1 MRKLFMFLA
10 AIVFSSILWGQG
22 ASTYSFSSSNGVY
35 TPITGGTQIV
45 SGSTSLDS
53 WTSLAITIP
62 SFTFAG
68 TSYTTAYVT
77 SNGLLNLGGSA
88 PSTTSYDAIN
98 TSTGSGISIC
108 PFNADLD
115 KVGSSTEIRW
125 EMLGDTIVF
134 QWTNF
139 KRYNKTENFDFQV
152 RLNTVNGSVSFVY
165 NLNSGPANSTSY
177 YPQVGI
183 RSSATSFKVLKVSTG
198 TETWANPLIGTSSAD
213 ICVFNSASPAKS
225 FVTGQTYTFSVP
237 QPCVNPTTQAASFI
251 FSNISSSSITGTFT
265 NASDADGYL
274 ILRSTSASHTT
285 LPVDGTTYAMD
296 AVLGTDTVVQVTSQ
310 NTFTSISLKP
320 KMQYEFVVY
329 AMNSSCIGGPKY
341 NVVAPLISSAT
352 TVFDEPGTLVAT
364 ATGLNE
370 IGLSA
375 TSNVTGDDIIVAWE
389 SSNTFGTPTGSYAI
403 GDSIS
408 GGGKVIYIGPAS
420 GLTSHIGLTQS
431 TRYFYKAWSVMGTTY
446 SPTGKTANAKTLAP
460 AYTLPFT
467 ESFTSTTE
475 LPNGWTNWLSSS
487 SDTYSWTA
495 TSGGVADGCAYSGY
509 YGDIWM
515 ISNAIT
521 VPANGSI
528 DITFFEKNTYP
539 GDYKKHALYYS
550 TTGAKTLASWTPIS
564 DSIKVAPGTW
574 SPSRR
579 YTLFGYPGT
588 TIYLGFFYKGAN
600 ADGWYV
606 DNVHVEQTPA
616 CPCPIDLSV
625 PAITNNSADLNW
637 NLGGSE
643 SEWSIEYDTVGFTQG
658 TGTIINNI
666 TSRPYQITGLQGS
679 KNYSFY
685 VKANCGA
692 GSSSTWS
699 GPFTFKTLCD
709 PVTLPLNESFDGVT
723 TPALP
728 SCWSKKIVS
737 NGTSANATT
746 STTNHSAPNSV
757 YLASSSDS
765 KANVYLISP
774 AVSNPIDTVRVKF
787 WLYSSGSYSIKIGV
801 MSNPD
806 DTASFTQ
813 IESFTANSTWS
824 QKTVNFNTYSGSG
837 KYIAFRFTSTSSYQ
851 SVYVDDIQIE
861 TLPPCIEPTTLSVSN
876 ISSSSAKL
884 NWNEAGNATSWN
896 IEYGAQ
902 GFTQGTG
909 TVVNNISAKP
919 YELTGLNQSTSYSF
933 YVQSNCSSGIVS
945 TWAGPFTFT
954 TYQQPLTIPTT
965 IDFESSNGG
974 FVLVNGTQTNQW
986 YVGSAVANGGMNS
999 IYISNDNGAT
1009 NSYSITNSS
1018 TVHVYRD
1025 IEFPTGN
1032 QAFTLSFD
1040 WKAKGESCCDHL
1052 KVYLVDPSANPVA
1065 GTELS
1070 ASNQVGLTYN
1080 NDTIWN
1086 TANIILPGSLS
1097 GTVKKLI
1104 FTWRNDGSGGIQSP
1118 VAIDNISIQT
1128 LQCPPINAISS
1139 ENTTHNTATIN
1150 WTSYGTE
1157 TSWNIE
1163 YGVQGFTQGT
1173 GTVVNTNNRP
1183 YTITN
1188 LGASTA
1194 YQVYIQADCG
1204 SGSSSTW
1211 VGPFAFTTDCAPA
1224 TVFPTMEE
1232 FATVTPSC
1240 WSQKQG
1246 FLTAN
1251 SVLTSVSSGWS
1262 AKSFGN
1268 TGSSS
1273 AAINIYGTDKKNWL
1287 ISPAFNFAGTNPM
1300 QVEFDVAFTAYNS
1313 SSNADT
1319 TGSDDKFVLLAS
1331 IDNGATWSNAN
1342 ILREWNNT
1350 AAAQYRLNNIPKTGT
1365 HVIIA
1370 LPAYTGNVRFAL
1382 YGESTVSNADNDLY
1396 VDNFSISEVPSC
1408 QKPTNLTLVSNTYNQ
1423 AVLNWNTGMNE
1434 TQWNI
1439 EYGPQGFTQ
1448 GTGTMVNNV
1457 TTKPYTLT
1465 GLNPTTA
1472 YSVYV
1477 QANCGTG
1484 NTSLWIGPLTFTTN
1498 VAPNLNYPFVEDFET
1513 TPNNNWTIVN
1523 GSQTNKW
1530 FIGSASAYSGQQ
1542 AAYISNDNGTSNTY
1556 TLGTSSVTHIYRDFE
1571 FPANASH
1578 VYIRF
1583 NWKANGE
1590 FSSTIYDYLRVSMCN
1605 IDQTPVAGSLSNL
1618 SFITP
1623 ELGDTT
1629 DWKELNLNI
1638 DTLAGKT
1645 KRLVFTW
1652 RNDGSDGDQ
1661 PPASIDNIIV
1671 SLTPPIQIYNV
1682 VGGGS
1687 YCQMTIPSGVQ
1698 VKLDSSQVG
1707 YNYQLFRNGN
1717 AQGNPIAG
1725 TGNALTWDNV
1735 SSGNYTVQAIS
1746 GTSFIPMNGT
1756 AYVYENSAQHVTVSL
1771 LNPVT
1776 SSCQGVSV
1784 TFTANG
1790 INGGTTPSYQWIV
1803 NGANVGTNNYQ
1814 YSYVPAN
1821 NDTIKCIFTS
1831 SLTCNDG
1838 PATSIPHVIT
1848 VSPNVTATLAITAD
1862 STTIHAGSLVT
1873 FTATA
1878 THAGSAPVYEWKV
1891 NNQGV
1896 GTNNSTFAYNPLN
1909 NDAVYCKLTS
1919 NESCVTN
1926 SPVTSNTITINATL
1940 SINENGQLGLKIY
1953 TANSQLI
1960 VLNESNGIIRDIA
1973 IMNLLGQQVFHKSVN
1988 TVNAENIA
1996 LNLIPSTY
2004 VVRVTTD
2011 KGIVTQ
2017 KILIH

>member
-35 TPITGGTQIV
+35 TPITGGTILRTGV
-45 SGSTSLDS
+45 SDMDDWSSS
-53 WTSLAITIP
+53 AVTIP

-68 TSYTTAYVT
+68 TAYTTAFVS
-77 SNGLLNLGGSA
+77 SNGFITLGGTA
-88 PSTTSYDAIN
+88 PSTTEYTAISA
-98 TSTGSGISIC
+98 TAGSGKTIC
-108 PFNADLD
+108 AFSADLNKAD
-115 KVGSSTEIRW
+115 TSSKICW
-125 EMLGDTIVF
+125 QHIGDTIVF
-134 QWTNF
+134 QWSNVR
-139 KRYNKTENFDFQV
+139 RYGKSESFDIQM
-152 RLNTVNGSVSFVY
+152 RLNTTTHQIQFVY
-165 NLNSGPANSTSY
+165 NLITGPGATTDKQ
-177 YPQVGI
+177 PQVGI
-183 RSSATSFKVLKVSTG
+183 RSSSSSYKNLKIESG
-198 TETWANPLIGTSSAD
+198 SESWGSPLMGTSSSNTCRFTSD
-213 ICVFNSASPAKS
+213 SPSKTFTS
-225 FVTGQTYTFSVP
+225 GLTYTFDEPLPCASPTSQPTNLTFSTITAKSVNGSF
-237 QPCVNPTTQAASFI
+237 VLSAAD
-251 FSNISSSSITGTFT
+251 N
-265 NASDADGYL
+265 YL
-274 ILRSTSASHTT
+274 IVRSTSNTPSA
-285 LPVDGTTYAMD
+285 LPVDNVIYTSGNTI
-296 AVLGTDTVVQVTSQ
+296 GTDTVVTYTSS
-310 NTFTSISLKP
+310 NTFASTGLLP
-320 KMQYEFVVY
+320 LTQYYYFIY
-329 AMNSSCIGGPKY
+329 AANDICAGGPKY
-341 NVVAPLISSAT
+341 LTNSPLTANVT
-352 TVFDEPGTLVAT
+352 TVFEEPATFTAQGIGLTEVALT
-364 ATGLNE
+364 ATPN
-370 IGLSA
+370 A
-375 TSNVTGDDIIVAWE
+375 TGQNIIVAWE

-420 GLTSHIGLTQS
+420 GLTNHTGLIQGTK
-431 TRYFYKAWSVMGTTY
+431 YYYKAWSFSGTTY
-446 SPTGKTANAKTLAP
+446 SSTGKTANAKTLP
-460 AYTLPFT
+460 PPYTLPVM
-467 ESFTSTTE
+467 ENFTSTIE
-475 LPNGWTNWLSSS
+475 LPDGWTIWNSGTS
-487 SDTYSWTA
+487 TGSWTA
-495 TSGGVADGCAYSGY
+495 STGGVSNGCAYSGY
-509 YGDIWM
+509 YGPIWL
-515 ISNAIT
+515 ISNKIT

-528 DITFFEKNTYP
+528 DIKFSQKNTYLN
-539 GDYKKHALYYS
+539 DYIKHSLYYS
-550 TTGAKTLASWTPIS
+550 TTGAKDVNSWIPINAN
-564 DSIKVAPGTW
+564 IGVAPTTW
-574 SPSRR
+574 TTTQK
-579 YTLFGYPGT
+579 YIVNNYIGT
-588 TIYLGFFYKGAN
+588 TIYLAFKYEGNN
-600 ADGWYV
+600 ADGWYIDDLQVEESPLCQQPLTQSV
-606 DNVHVEQTPA
+606 DSISSTSA
-616 CPCPIDLSV
+616 RLKWTSV
-625 PAITNNSADLNW
+625 P
-637 NLGGSE
+637 
-643 SEWSIEYDTVGFTQG
+643 SILE
-658 TGTIINNI
+658 
-666 TSRPYQITGLQGS
+666 
-679 KNYSFY
+679 
-685 VKANCGA
+685 
-692 GSSSTWS
+692 
-699 GPFTFKTLCD
+699 
-709 PVTLPLNESFDGVT
+709 
-723 TPALP
+723 
-728 SCWSKKIVS
+728 
-737 NGTSANATT
+737 
-746 STTNHSAPNSV
+746 
-757 YLASSSDS
+757 
-765 KANVYLISP
+765 
-774 AVSNPIDTVRVKF
+774 
-787 WLYSSGSYSIKIGV
+787 
-801 MSNPD
+801 
-806 DTASFTQ
+806 
-813 IESFTANSTWS
+813 
-824 QKTVNFNTYSGSG
+824 
-837 KYIAFRFTSTSSYQ
+837 
-851 SVYVDDIQIE
+851 
-861 TLPPCIEPTTLSVSN
+861 
-876 ISSSSAKL
+876 
-884 NWNEAGNATSWN
+884 WN
-896 IEYGAQ
+896 IEYGPQ
-902 GFTQGTG
+902 GFTPGAGTI
-909 TVVNNISAKP
+909 VNNVTTPSYPLA
-919 YELTGLNQSTSYSF
+919 GLNQSTSYSF
-933 YVQSNCSSGIVS
+933 YVQSVCAGNQVS
-945 TWAGPFTFT
+945 AWTGPFTFT
-954 TYQQPLTIPTT
+954 TYQQPLIIPTT

-999 IYISNDNGAT
+999 IYVSNDNGAT

-1018 TVHVYRD
+1018 TVHAYRD

-1052 KVYLVDPSANPVA
+1052 KVYLVDPSVSPVA
-1065 GTELS
+1065 GTELP

-1080 NDTIWN
+1080 NDTIWK
-1086 TANIILPGSLS
+1086 TANIVLPGSLLS
-1097 GTVKKLI
+1097 TVKKLV
-1104 FTWRNDGSGGIQSP
+1104 FTWRNDGSGGTQSP

-1128 LQCPPINAISS
+1128 LQCPPINTISS
-1139 ENTTHNTATIN
+1139 ENTTHNAATIN

-1173 GTVVNTNNRP
+1173 GTVVNANSRP

-1188 LGASTA
+1188 LNASTA
-1194 YQVYIQADCG
+1194 YQVYIQANCG
-1204 SGSSSTW
+1204 SGSSSAW

-1224 TVFPTMEE
+1224 TVFPTMED
-1232 FATVTPSC
+1232 FATVPPTC

-1246 FLTAN
+1246 LLTAN
-1251 SVLTSVSSGWS
+1251 SVLTPVTYGWFVN
-1262 AKSFGN
+1262 SFGY
-1268 TGSSS
+1268 TGSPS
-1273 AAINIYGTDKKNWL
+1273 ATIEIYGTYKKNWL
-1287 ISPAFNFAGTNPM
+1287 ISPAFNLAGTNPM
-1300 QVEFDVAFTAYNS
+1300 QVEFDVALTEYYS
-1313 SSNADT
+1313 SSDADT
-1319 TGSDDKFVLLAS
+1319 NGTDDRFVLLAS
-1331 IDNGATWSNAN
+1331 TDNGTTWSNAN

-1365 HVIIA
+1365 HVIVA

-1382 YGESTVSNADNDLY
+1382 YGESTVSNADNYLY
-1396 VDNFSISEVPSC
+1396 IDNFSVSEVPSC
-1408 QKPTNLTLVSNTYNQ
+1408 QKPTNLTLVSNTHNQ

-1448 GTGTMVNNV
+1448 GAGTMVNNI

-1465 GLNPTTA
+1465 GLNPATA

-1484 NTSLWIGPLTFTTN
+1484 NTSLWIGPVSFTTN
-1498 VAPNLNYPFVEDFET
+1498 AAPNLNYPFVEDFET

-1530 FIGSASAYSGQQ
+1530 FIGSASAYAGQQ

-1590 FSSTIYDYLRVSMCN
+1590 FGSTIYDYLRVSMCN
-1605 IDQTPVAGSLSNL
+1605 LDQTPVAGSLSNL

-1623 ELGDTT
+1623 QLGDTT

-1652 RNDGSDGDQ
+1652 RNDDSGGIQ

-1671 SLTPPIQIYNV
+1671 SLTPPVQIYNV

-1707 YNYQLFRNGN
+1707 YDYQLFRNGN
-1717 AQGNPIAG
+1717 AQGNPVAG
-1725 TGNALTWDNV
+1725 TGNALTWNNV
-1735 SSGNYTVQAIS
+1735 LSGNYTVQAIS

-1756 AYVYENSAQHVTVSL
+1756 AYVYENSAQHVTASL

-1776 SSCQGVSV
+1776 SACQGASV

-1814 YSYVPAN
+1814 YSYTPAN
-1821 NDTIKCIFTS
+1821 NDTIKCIVTS

-1838 PATSIPHVIT
+1838 PATSALHIIT
-1848 VSPNVTATLAITAD
+1848 VNPNVTATLAITAD
-1862 STTIHAGSLVT
+1862 STTIHAGSQVT

-1891 NNQGV
+1891 NNQGA
-1896 GTNNSTFAYNPLN
+1896 GTNNATFAYNPLN

-1919 NESCVTN
+1919 NESCVSN

-1960 VLNESNGIIRDIA
+1960 VLNEGNGIIRDIA